1 MLYYPDKEIVKWM
14 SQLFYAMTMPGLET
28 LALSEIRAK
37 QSDAEQV
44 KFARGIALFRSS
56 TSPAS
61 LVELRTTEDVFLALV
76 YISGLQHGREA
87 LRVLH
92 SATLHADLDAALI
105 AWRRAHHGRQPK
117 TWRVVSQMNGS
128 YDFRRIDAGEAV
140 TNALRRCVPHGI
152 RLVDDDADLEFWLW
166 LGGGLALVGV
176 RLSDA
181 TMRHRDYK
189 REHLPAS
196 LRPTV
201 AAAMGWLSRPTS
213 QDVVLDPF
221 CGAGTLLIERALLTG
236 YNELLGGDIREEAVA
251 MTRRNARY
259 ASTDLHVHVGD
270 ARSLPLDRAS
280 VTRILTNLPFGKQI
294 SSHEQ
299 NKSLYAAAL
308 REFGRVLS
316 SDGILVSLTSEDRL
330 WDTLLREQG
339 WRTTKKVVMVIL
351 GQPASIFVA
360 ERERSASIFVSG

>member
-1 MLYYPDKEIVKWM
+1 M

-28 LALSEIRAK
+28 LALSEIRA
-37 QSDAEQV
+37 QQPDAEQV
-44 KFARGIALFRSS
+44 KFARGITLFRSS
-56 TSPAS
+56 VSPAA
-61 LVELRTTEDVFLALV
+61 LLALRTTEDVFFALV
-76 YISGLQHGREA
+76 HISGLQHGRDA

-92 SATLHADLDAALI
+92 SATLHSDLDTALI
-105 AWRRAHHGRQPK
+105 AWRRAHHGMHPQ

-128 YDFRRIDAGEAV
+128 YDFRRIDAGKAV
-140 TNALRRCVPHGI
+140 TSALRRHIPRGMH
-152 RLVDDDADLEFWLW
+152 LVDDDADLEFWLW
-166 LGGGLALVGV
+166 LSGGLALVGV

-181 TMRHRDYK
+181 TMRHRHYK

-201 AAAMGWLSRPTS
+201 AAAMGWLARPTP

-251 MTRRNARY
+251 MARRNARY
-259 ASTDLHVHVGD
+259 ASIDAHLRVWD
-270 ARSLPLDRAS
+270 ARSLPLDYAS

-294 SSHEQ
+294 GSHEQ
-299 NKSLYAAAL
+299 NKSLYAATL

-339 WRTTKKVVMVIL
+339 WRTTKKVVLVIL
-351 GQPASIFVA
+351 GQPASIFVT
-360 ERERSASIFVSG
+360 ERERSANLFVTS